1 MNTREEEY
9 ILALDKY
16 RSITQAAENL
26 HVTQPTLSIFLSK
39 LENQVGMP
47 LFERVGK
54 RLLPTQAGQV
64 YLKYARQICTVSKDF
79 ELEMAALKKEQQG
92 QLYIGCLEK
101 RSSFLMPRLFSRF
114 QKTHPG
120 IDVFL
125 YNDHLKELFQAL
137 AEGSV
142 DLLYVNQALPF
153 PDLNA
158 RLVRRD
164 HLLLA
169 LPKEHPAAS
178 RAKPAPGYPF
188 PYLDLNHVAQETFYV
203 PRKGYSVRFLVED
216 AIRYCAVRPQAVRP
230 MATIE
235 LGCQMAAEGLGISFT
250 TETYLGNPDD
260 SLPLRYFL
268 TGDVSRLVEWNIF
281 WRKSAVLPQYMLDFM
296 DMLMEA
302 EHKPHPGAG
311 ISGKSPSPAPGQ

>member
-1 MNTREEEY
+1 MNIREEEY

-26 HVTQPTLSIFLSK
+26 HVTQPTLSIFLAK

-64 YLKYARQICTVSKDF
+64 YLKYAHQICTISKDF

-101 RSSFLMPRLFSRF
+101 RSAFLMPRLFSRF
-114 QKTHPG
+114 RKTHPG
-120 IDVFL
+120 IDVIL
-125 YNDHLKELFQAL
+125 YNDHLEELFLAL
-137 AEGSV
+137 ADGKV
-142 DLLYVNQALPF
+142 DLLYVNQSLSF
-153 PDLNA
+153 PDLCTK
-158 RLVRRD
+158 LVRRD

-169 LPKEHPAAS
+169 IPQDHPAAS
-178 RAKPAPGYPF
+178 HATPVPGSSF
-188 PYLDLNHVAQETFYV
+188 PYLDLKYVEEEAFFV

-216 AIRYCAVRPQAVRP
+216 AIRYCAVRPQTVRP
-230 MATIE
+230 MATIN

-260 SLPLRYFL
+260 SLPLCYFL
-268 TGDVSRLVEWNIF
+268 TGDLSRLVEWNIF

-302 EHKPHPGAG
+302 EQKPLP
-311 ISGKSPSPAPGQ
+311 